1 MRSIARLANAA
12 LIAAALVAGCSSSS
26 NGNSDG
32 SPGPGGF
39 GPTTKLVDLT
49 PSQMMQVC
57 KQQSANGGT
66 GLVSCGADA
75 SMYVTPLGVCT
86 SIQATD
92 CTATV
97 ATSQTCATAI
107 NAAACDPKMTAAA
120 MKTPECLVMLECTHD
135 LCTDA
140 LCLCTSYAD
149 LSRCE
154 GSCAIFTKGLTTT
167 CASCIAGLVG
177 ANMCPNFAA
186 LDTSDAGV
194 SQCASVCAQANAGG

>member
-120 MKTPECLVMLECTHD
+120 MKTPECLVMLECTKD
-135 LCTDA
+135 LCTETM
-140 LCLCTSYAD
+140 CLCPTHDD

-154 GSCAIFTKGLTTT
+154 GSCQIFTKGLSTA
-167 CASCIAGLVG
+167 CAACIGDLYG
-177 ANMCPNFAA
+177 ANMCPNFAVQG
-186 LDTSDAGV
+186 DGGV
-194 SQCASVCAQANAGG
+194 PGTCASVCAPTNAGG